1 MRTRSASLAERT
13 AIYVFILIALAVNGG
28 IWWKLHSEFVVER
41 EKALEELRVAEEKRD
56 SLQRTA
62 NEKMALAEQRRR
74 EVDEKK
80 RKDEIKKREFEATL
94 DVLNKTLVNL
104 PPIEVWPE
112 LIKKIEVLASDLKV
126 KIPNFKVVDDK
137 APKGNVKKDFTEFY
151 FTMELEGEYSKMLEF
166 LWHLENSIQ
175 LKKADSATV
184 WKAIIKVTEGGFEI
198 ASLRTQTDT
207 MKLIV
212 TLNTFFRGA
221 Q

>member
-13 AIYVFILIALAVNGG
+13 GIYVVILICLAVNGG
-28 IWWKLHSEFVVER
+28 IWWKLHSEFVVKRTE
-41 EKALEELRVAEEKRD
+41 ALEALAKAEEERD
-56 SLQRTA
+56 RLQRTA
-62 NEKMALAEQRRR
+62 NEKMSLVEQRRK

-80 RKDEIKKREFEATL
+80 RKDEIKKREFETTL

-126 KIPNFKVVDDK
+126 KIPTFTPIENKDLK
-137 APKGNVKKDFTEFY
+137 SNIKKDFTEFY
-151 FTMELEGEYSKMLEF
+151 FKMELEGEYSKVLEF

-175 LKKADSATV
+175 LKKAESATV
-184 WKAIIKVTEGGFEI
+184 WKAIIKVVEGGFEI
-198 ASLRTQTDT
+198 ASLRTPNDT
-207 MKLIV
+207 MKLVV